1 MSNPTR
7 PQGPPPPS
15 TLVRRAGVTPRKLP
29 TPPKAQVIPAPGRAP
44 TTGKL
49 SVFLAGSITASKAGP
64 DWRVP
69 LIASLRNHQF
79 TLFNPLRA
87 EWDGTWRED
96 ISHIQFHE
104 QVDWEQDMQERADV
118 LVVYFGA
125 MTDAPISLLEL
136 GLSAR
141 SPTKKIIVVC
151 HNLYPKL
158 GYVEIVSRRLG
169 LDFFRVRDED
179 DLLRGVQERLFKLLR
194 AILPRRAPPGLQ
206 GQQGA

>member
-1 MSNPTR
+1 MVT
-7 PQGPPPPS
+7 
-15 TLVRRAGVTPRKLP
+15 TVRKPLP

-49 SVFLAGSITASKAGP
+49 SVFLAGSITASSAGP
-64 DWRVP
+64 DWRLP
-69 LIASLRNHQF
+69 LIESLRGHQL
-79 TLFNPLRA
+79 TLFNPLREDWNA
-87 EWDGTWRED
+87 SWRED
-96 ISHIQFHE
+96 MSFGPFRE

-169 LDFFRVRDED
+169 LDFFKVGNEK
-179 DLLRGVQERLFKLLR
+179 DLLWGVQERLLKLLR
-194 AILPRRAPPGLQ
+194 ARLPRRAPPG
-206 GQQGA
+206 QQSQQSA